1 MCANI
6 VLVTGRARRSSEGGQ
21 DETPSPVD
29 RLAARAGTP
38 RVPGVRAMRTRER
51 ILACVAELI
60 DEVPYRDVTTAL
72 VTQRLGLSPA
82 AFYRYFADINEAI
95 LELTPGMRTAADAI
109 AAIVAGG
116 PWDGPA
122 GRETALAVIDA
133 MAKFWSQHRVLY
145 RMTDLC
151 ADEGDPRF
159 SRVKATTFAGLT
171 AAFRDVIAVFQDAGR
186 HPEDIDP
193 FAAACVVVAMLIHT
207 TARETAFG
215 LAGVGQQSLRAH
227 VANVM
232 GTTVTGAGA

>member
-1 MCANI
+1 
-6 VLVTGRARRSSEGGQ
+6 
-21 DETPSPVD
+21 
-29 RLAARAGTP
+29 
-38 RVPGVRAMRTRER
+38 MRTRER
-51 ILACVAELI
+51 ILVCVAELI

-109 AAIVAGG
+109 AAVVATGRWEG
-116 PWDGPA
+116 PE

-133 MAKFWSQHRVLY
+133 MADFWSEHRVLY

-151 ADEGDPRF
+151 ADEGDLRF
-159 SRVKATTFAGLT
+159 SKVKASTFAGLT
-171 AAFRDVIAVFQDAGR
+171 AAFRDVIARFQSAGR
-186 HPEDIDP
+186 HPEDLEP

-215 LAGVGQQSLRAH
+215 LAGVGPQSLRAH
-227 VANVM
+227 VADVM
-232 GTTVTGAGA
+232 AVTVTGAR